1 MADYIE
7 GREPRP
13 DARCVRSGDMFD
25 SDELADGRV
34 ILEEVE
40 ANRDPPDEDDQAE
53 PWNTGK
59 HRLRHRRLREYERFL
74 DGLGYDRERDRRGD

>member
-7 GREPRP
+7 DREPRL
-13 DARCVRSGDMFD
+13 DARRVRSGEMFD

-40 ANRDPPDEDDQAE
+40 ANRNPPDKDDQAE
-53 PWNTGK
+53 PWGTRK
-59 HRLRHRRLREYERFL
+59 HRLRHRRLHEYERFL
-74 DGLGYDRERDRRGD
+74 DERGYDRERDERGD